1 MFLILQLTLW
11 LEILFRKIWRM
22 YEYLLACHDV
32 KENKDDNGRIQA
44 FFSKRQINIA
54 GNQRP

>member
-1 MFLILQLTLW
+1 MVGD
-11 LEILFRKIWRM
+11 FRKIWRM

-44 FFSKRQINIA
+44 FFSRRQINDIA